1 MKKSIKF
8 PFEAQYSLSH
18 EPAGSETDLWV
29 LFHGYGQLSEFFILK
44 FLPFDHPQ
52 RLFLAPEG
60 TNYQY
65 LSGFEGRV
73 GANWMTKYERETA
86 IANNHRYLNQLM
98 EEIMAGFRAKP
109 KIHVLGFS
117 QGAATASRW
126 ASQWAEKI
134 STLVLWAGG
143 FAHDMKIEGA
153 RENFFDT
160 EITMIF
166 GNRDEFLTPES
177 VQKQKEWLDIL
188 GKKPEKITF
197 DGGHELNEGVLE
209 KFFKK

>member
-18 EPAGSETDLWV
+18 EPAGNETDLWV
-29 LFHGYGQLSEFFILK
+29 LFHGYGQLSEFFIRK
-44 FLPFDHPQ
+44 FLLFDNDQ

-86 IANNHRYLNQLM
+86 IANNQRYLDQLM
-98 EEIMAGFRAKP
+98 EEILGSFEKLP

-126 ASQWAEKI
+126 ASQWSGKI

-153 RENFFDT
+153 KEKFFDT
-160 EITMIF
+160 KITMIY
-166 GNRDEFLTPES
+166 GNQDEFLTPES
-177 VQKQKEWLDIL
+177 IQKQEEWLSIL
-188 GKKPEKITF
+188 EKKPEKITF
-197 DGGHELNEGVLE
+197 EGGHELNEAVLE